1 MSLLKFAALEARVE
15 SPFLDGMVQ
24 SEVNAVLAAATQR
37 RFRAGTVV
45 ANQDMPADHLYV
57 LVKGR
62 ARYFIITP
70 AGEKIILCWLPEGE
84 VVGANALLTQPAV
97 YLVSTETVR
106 DSIFLIWDR
115 PTIRHL
121 SSLYPRLL
129 ENALQV
135 ASEYLTFYVATHV
148 ALTCH
153 TASQRLAAVL
163 LNLGRGI
170 GRVHGDAVELDVTN
184 EELAQAANITHFTAS
199 RLLSKWQ
206 SQGALVKQ
214 RGKIRLYAPGRY
226 FLDKS

>member
-1 MSLLKFAALEARVE
+1 MKVLKFAALETRVQ

-24 SEVNAVLAAATQR
+24 SEVNAVLAAAAQR
-37 RFRAGTVV
+37 RFRAGSVV

-62 ARYFIITP
+62 ARYFVITP
-70 AGEKIILCWLPEGE
+70 GGKKILLYWLPEGE
-84 VVGANALLTQPAV
+84 VVGVTALLPQPAV

-121 SSLYPRLL
+121 SALYPRLL

-135 ASEYLTFYVATHV
+135 SSEYLTFYVATHV

-170 GRVHGDAVELDVTN
+170 GRVQGEAVELDVTN

-214 RGKIRLYAPGRY
+214 RGKILLHAPGRY
-226 FLDKS
+226 FLD